1 MFWSKV
7 ETRGGRPN
15 EQVNRIKTIT
25 RICKNHIF
33 KRRHAAALPQ
43 FFTYTVSQLHS
54 THRGGSWSTDI
65 QDGACQ
71 RSTLRSSL
79 SQVTS
84 FFFFLFFFRTTQKF
98 TVTEGPYCDWESA
111 AMLDCDPSSL
121 ESFPELAGYAD
132 STLSRPLT
140 GSPPGWG
147 KDTRWG
153 TNTYIAYRTVSL
165 SCRRLFLFF
174 SFLQICSQC

>member
-1 MFWSKV
+1 MASCCGVASVLHLHCFTASLHTQRWFL
-7 ETRGGRPN
+7 EYWYPRWR
-15 EQVNRIKTIT
+15 
-25 RICKNHIF
+25 
-33 KRRHAAALPQ
+33 LPEVDVAEL
-43 FFTYTVSQLHS
+43 FE
-54 THRGGSWSTDI
+54 
-65 QDGACQ
+65 
-71 RSTLRSSL
+71 SSYF
-79 SQVTS
+79 

-111 AMLDCDPSSL
+111 VMLDCDPSSL